1 MLFQTALELAWD
13 HFSIST
19 LYAETET
26 SPLFATGHTIE
37 MNVHPSPC
45 VI

>member
-1 MLFQTALELAWD
+1 MLFQPALELAWGL
-13 HFSIST
+13 FSIST

-26 SPLFATGHTIE
+26 NSPFATGGIIE